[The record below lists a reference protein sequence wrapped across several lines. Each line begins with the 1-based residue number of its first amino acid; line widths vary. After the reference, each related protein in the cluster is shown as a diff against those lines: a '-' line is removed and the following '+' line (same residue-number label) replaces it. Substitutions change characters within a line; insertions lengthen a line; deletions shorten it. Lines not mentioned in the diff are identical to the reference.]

1 MLTLDDVLSPD
12 WPAPAGIR
20 AIFTTRAAG
29 VSTAPY
35 ALLNL
40 GLHVGDDVN
49 AVKENR
55 HKLRALLPAE
65 PAWLN
70 QVHGVAVAE
79 LAARARGERAPIADA
94 AVTSLA
100 KLPCTVLVADC
111 LPILF
116 CDRAGSRVG
125 AAHAGWRGLAAGVI
139 ERTVEAMHTPPA
151 ELMAW
156 LGPAIGPSTFEVGAE
171 VLEAFVATSPSSR
184 AAFRS
189 MPGKTGKY
197 LADLY
202 LLARQRLAQSGVTAV
217 HGGAFCTYSDPLRF
231 FSYRRDGQTGRMA
244 AVIWRE

>member
-1 MLTLDDVLSPD
+1 MLTLHDVLSPD

-65 PAWLN
+65 PVWLN

-100 KLPCTVLVADC
+100 KLPCAVLVADC
-111 LPILF
+111 LPILL

-189 MPGKTGKY
+189 MPGKPGKY

-217 HGGAFCTYSDPLRF
+217 HGGAFCTYLDPLRF

>member
-1 MLTLDDVLSPD
+1 MLTLDDLLSPD

-49 AVKENR
+49 AVNENR
-55 HKLRALLPAE
+55 HNLRTLLPAE

-79 LAARARGERAPIADA
+79 LAARERGERAPIADA
-94 AVTSLA
+94 AVTTLA
-100 KLPCTVLVADC
+100 KLPCAVLVADC
-111 LPILF
+111 LPILL

-156 LGPAIGPSTFEVGAE
+156 LGPAIGPSAFEVGAE

-189 MPGKTGKY
+189 MPGKPGKY

-217 HGGAFCTYSDPLRF
+217 HGGAFCTHSDPLRF